1 MTTQSATHAPF
12 HRWLRV
18 TAGLLV
24 LGAIL
29 FAGGIALER
38 GGHASPE
45 VPSSHQEAG
54 GLPASGENAGT
65 AAAPEAHQDA
75 DQAPATPAV
84 GATPINPPA
93 ESLNETVLGVNLE
106 NPWLTIAFVL
116 GSLVLAAALLL
127 LGRKILPLVILI
139 ASVATIVDVREVLF
153 QIGRANTGIAIV
165 AAVVALTHAVVLV
178 LGILT
183 WRMSRLSGSIG

>member
-24 LGAIL
+24 LAALL

-45 VPSSHQEAG
+45 VPGSHQEAG
-54 GLPASGENAGT
+54 GLPASGANAET
-65 AAAPEAHQDA
+65 AEAPGAHQDA
-75 DQAPATPAV
+75 DQAPAVPTV
-84 GATPINPPA
+84 GVTPITPPA
-93 ESLNETVLGVNLE
+93 ESLNETVLGIDLE

-116 GSLVLAAALLL
+116 GSLALAAALLL

-139 ASVATIVDVREVLF
+139 VSVATILDVREVLF
-153 QIGRANTGIAIV
+153 QIGRANAGIAIV
-165 AAVVALTHAVVLV
+165 AAVVALTHAAVVV
-178 LGILT
+178 LGILA
-183 WRMSRLSGSIG
+183 WRTSRLSGWIG